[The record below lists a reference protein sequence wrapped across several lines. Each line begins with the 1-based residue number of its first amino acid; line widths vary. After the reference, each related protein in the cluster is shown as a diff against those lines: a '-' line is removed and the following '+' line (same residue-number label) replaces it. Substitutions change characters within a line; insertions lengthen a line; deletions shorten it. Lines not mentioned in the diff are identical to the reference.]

1 MIKPI
6 LNYNNKEDRKILS
19 SISKPVEDITT
30 KEIKQIIQDL
40 KDTLAA
46 ASAGKGLSAIQIGVP
61 KCICVCSWAD
71 QTVIMINPVITRSRG
86 CQKYLEGCLS
96 VPGRYEEIERA
107 QKVWC
112 TYTDENGD
120 IKEIAEGG
128 RMSNIIQHE
137 LDHFKGI
144 CKLYNES

>member
-6 LNYNNKEDRKILS
+6 LNYYNEEDMKILS
-19 SISKPVEDITT
+19 SISEPVKDTTT
-30 KEIKQIIQDL
+30 KEIKQTIQDL

-46 ASAGKGLSAIQIGVP
+46 APAGKGLSAIQIGIP
-61 KCICVCSWAD
+61 KRICICSWAD
-71 QTVIMINPVITRSRG
+71 QTIIMINPVITRSRG
-86 CQKYLEGCLS
+86 CQKFLEGCLS
-96 VPGRYEEIERA
+96 VPGKYEEIERA

-120 IKEIAEGG
+120 TKEIAEGG

-137 LDHFKGI
+137 LDHFEGS
-144 CKLYNES
+144 CKLYKK